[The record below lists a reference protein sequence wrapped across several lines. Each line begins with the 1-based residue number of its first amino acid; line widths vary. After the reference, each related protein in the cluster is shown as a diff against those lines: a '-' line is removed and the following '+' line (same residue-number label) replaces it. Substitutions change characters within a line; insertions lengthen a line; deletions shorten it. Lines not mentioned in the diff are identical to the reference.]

1 MVMHM
6 NDLTVAVSGATGYAG
21 GEVLRLLSTHPHL
34 NVTTVCGHSSVGE
47 KLGRHQPH
55 LPRYADF
62 VIEDSTAEVLAGH
75 DVVVLAL
82 PHGKSGAIAREL
94 AETSPDTLIVDLAAD
109 HRLISPEAWETFYGS
124 PHHGTWTYGLPEL
137 LLADGS
143 RQRGQLTDTT
153 RIAVPGCNVTAVTLG
168 LAPLLAAGLITPK
181 GLNAVLANGV
191 SGAGKA
197 LKPHL
202 TAAEILGDTSPYG
215 TGGTHRHVPE
225 IEQNLN
231 GVLGTDPADGPVR
244 ISFTP
249 TLVPM
254 TRGILATITADPG
267 DNAPRSADCTIDADA
282 LTKALTAALTETY
295 ADEPFVRVL
304 PEGQWPRTSATTGS
318 NVAQI
323 QATYDARA
331 EKVLVVV
338 ALDNLVRGT
347 AGQALQSIHLALGL
361 DETTALP
368 QTGVAP

>member
-1 MVMHM
+1 M

-47 KLGRHQPH
+47 TLGRHQPH
-55 LPRYADF
+55 LARYSDF
-62 VIEDSTAEVLAGH
+62 VVKESTAEVLAGH
-75 DVVVLAL
+75 DVVILAL
-82 PHGKSGAIAREL
+82 PHGQSGTIAAEL
-94 AETSPDTLIVDLAAD
+94 EQSSPETLIVDLAAD
-109 HRLISPEAWETFYGS
+109 HRLISPAAWEKFYGS
-124 PHHGTWTYGLPEL
+124 EHQGTWTYGLPEL
-137 LLADGS
+137 LTADGAK
-143 RQRGQLTDTT
+143 QREALKNTK

-168 LAPLLAAGLITPK
+168 LAPLIQAGLAAPA

-202 TAAEILGDTSPYG
+202 TAAEVLGDASPYG

-231 GVLGTDPADGPVR
+231 GVVGADAAEGPTR

-249 TLVPM
+249 TLVPIA
-254 TRGILATITADPG
+254 RGILATITAEPG
-267 DNAPRSADCTIDADA
+267 ESAPKTAEGHLDA
-282 LTKALTAALTETY
+282 AALKDQLAQAFAQAY

-304 PEGQWPRTSATTGS
+304 PEGQWPRTSSTTGS
-318 NVAQI
+318 NLAHVQF
-323 QATYDARA
+323 TVDERA
-331 EKVLVVV
+331 GKILVVV

-361 DETTALP
+361 DETTALSLE
-368 QTGVAP
+368 GVAP

>member
-1 MVMHM
+1 M

-47 KLGRHQPH
+47 TLGRHQPH
-55 LPRYADF
+55 LARYSDF
-62 VIEDSTAEVLAGH
+62 VVKESTAEVLAGH
-75 DVVVLAL
+75 DVVILAL
-82 PHGKSGAIAREL
+82 PHGQSGAIAAEL
-94 AETSPDTLIVDLAAD
+94 EESSPETLIVDLAAD
-109 HRLISPEAWETFYGS
+109 HRLISAAAWEKFYGS
-124 PHHGTWTYGLPEL
+124 EHQGTWTYGLPEL
-137 LLADGS
+137 LTADGTK
-143 RQRGQLTDTT
+143 QREALKTT
-153 RIAVPGCNVTAVTLG
+153 KRIAVPGCNVTAVTLG
-168 LAPLLAAGLITPK
+168 LAPLIQAGLAAPA

-202 TAAEILGDTSPYG
+202 TAAEVLGDASPYG

-231 GVLGTDPADGPVR
+231 GVLGADAADGPTR

-254 TRGILATITADPG
+254 ARGILATITAEPG
-267 DNAPRSADCTIDADA
+267 EAAPKTAGRLLDA
-282 LTKALTAALTETY
+282 AALKDQLAQAFEQAY
-295 ADEPFVRVL
+295 ADESFVRVL
-304 PEGQWPRTSATTGS
+304 PEGQWPRTSSTTGS
-318 NVAQI
+318 NLAHLQFTV
-323 QATYDARA
+323 DERA
-331 EKVLVVV
+331 GTILVVV

-368 QTGVAP
+368 MEGVAP

>member
-1 MVMHM
+1 M

-34 NVTTVCGHSSVGE
+34 NVTTVCGHSTAGE

-55 LPRYADF
+55 LARYSDF
-62 VIEDSTAEVLAGH
+62 VVKESTAEVLADH
-75 DVVVLAL
+75 DVVILAL
-82 PHGKSGAIAREL
+82 PHGQSGTIAAEL
-94 AETSPDTLIVDLAAD
+94 EESSPETLIVDLAAD
-109 HRLISPEAWETFYGS
+109 HRLISAAAWEKFYES
-124 PHHGTWTYGLPEL
+124 EHQGTWTYGLPEL
-137 LLADGS
+137 LTADGTK
-143 RQRGQLTDTT
+143 QREALRDTK

-168 LAPLLAAGLITPK
+168 LAPLIQAGLAAPT

-202 TAAEILGDTSPYG
+202 TAAEVLGDASPYG

-231 GVLGTDPADGPVR
+231 GVIGANAAEGPTR

-254 TRGILATITADPG
+254 ARGILATITAEPG
-267 DNAPRSADCTIDADA
+267 ESAPTTSEGLLDA
-282 LTKALTAALTETY
+282 AALRDQLGQAFEQAY
-295 ADEPFVRVL
+295 SEEPFVRVL

-318 NVAQI
+318 NLAHI
-323 QATYDARA
+323 QFTVDERA
-331 EKVLVVV
+331 GTILIVV

-361 DETTALP
+361 EETTALP
-368 QTGVAP
+368 LEGVAP

>member
-1 MVMHM
+1 M
-6 NDLTVAVSGATGYAG
+6 NDFSVAVSGATGYAG

-47 KLGRHQPH
+47 TLGRHQPH
-55 LPRYADF
+55 LARYSDF
-62 VIEDSTAEVLAGH
+62 VVKESTAEVLAGH
-75 DVVVLAL
+75 DVVILAL
-82 PHGKSGAIAREL
+82 PHGQSGAISAEL
-94 AETSPDTLIVDLAAD
+94 EQSSPDTLIVDLAAD
-109 HRLISPEAWETFYGS
+109 HRLISAASWEKFYGS
-124 PHHGTWTYGLPEL
+124 EHQGTWTYGLPEL
-137 LLADGS
+137 LTADGTK
-143 RQRGQLTDTT
+143 QREALKDTK

-168 LAPLLAAGLITPK
+168 LAPLIQAGLAAPK

-202 TAAEILGDTSPYG
+202 TAAEVLGDASPYG

-231 GVLGTDPADGPVR
+231 GVLGADAAEGPTR

-254 TRGILATITADPG
+254 VRGILATITADFG
-267 DNAPRSADCTIDADA
+267 DRIGQGKREQITAEARVEQMRQAFDDA
-282 LTKALTAALTETY
+282 Y
-295 ADEPFVRVL
+295 AEEPFVRLL
-304 PEGQWPRTSATTGS
+304 PEGQWPRTSSTTGS
-318 NVAQI
+318 NMAHI
-323 QATYDARA
+323 QFTVDERA
-331 EKVLVVV
+331 EKILVVV

-361 DETTALP
+361 EEATALP
-368 QTGVAP
+368 MEGVAP

>member
-1 MVMHM
+1 M

-47 KLGRHQPH
+47 TLGRHQPH
-55 LPRYADF
+55 LARYSDF
-62 VIEDSTAEVLAGH
+62 VVKESTAEVLAGH
-75 DVVVLAL
+75 DVVILAL
-82 PHGKSGAIAREL
+82 PHGQSGAIAAEL
-94 AETSPDTLIVDLAAD
+94 EESSPDTLIVDLAAD
-109 HRLISPEAWETFYGS
+109 HRLISAATWEKFYGS
-124 PHHGTWTYGLPEL
+124 EHQGTWAYGLPEL
-137 LLADGS
+137 LTADGTK
-143 RQRGQLTDTT
+143 QREALTDTK

-168 LAPLLAAGLITPK
+168 LAPLVQSGLAAPA

-202 TAAEILGDTSPYG
+202 TAAEVLGDASTYG

-231 GVLGTDPADGPVR
+231 GVLGADAADGPTR

-254 TRGILATITADPG
+254 ARGILATITAEPG
-267 DNAPRSADCTIDADA
+267 ESAPKTAEGLLDA
-282 LTKALTAALTETY
+282 AALKDQLVQAFDQAY

-304 PEGQWPRTSATTGS
+304 PEGQWPRTSSTTGS
-318 NVAQI
+318 NLAHVQF
-323 QATYDARA
+323 TVDERA
-331 EKVLVVV
+331 GKILVVV

-368 QTGVAP
+368 LEGVAP

>member
-1 MVMHM
+1 M

-47 KLGRHQPH
+47 TLGRHQPH
-55 LPRYADF
+55 LARYSDL
-62 VIEDSTAEVLAGH
+62 VVKESTAEVLAGH
-75 DVVVLAL
+75 DVVILAL
-82 PHGKSGAIAREL
+82 PHGQSGAIAAEL
-94 AETSPDTLIVDLAAD
+94 EESSPETLIVDLAAD
-109 HRLISPEAWETFYGS
+109 HRLISAAAWEKFYGS
-124 PHHGTWTYGLPEL
+124 VHQGTWTYGLPEL
-137 LLADGS
+137 LTADGTK
-143 RQRGQLTDTT
+143 QRETLKNTK

-168 LAPLLAAGLITPK
+168 LAPLIQAGLAAPP

-202 TAAEILGDTSPYG
+202 TAAEVLGDASPYG

-231 GVLGTDPADGPVR
+231 GVLGADAAEGPTR

-254 TRGILATITADPG
+254 ARGILATITAEPG
-267 DNAPRSADCTIDADA
+267 ESAPKTAEGLLDAVA
-282 LTKALTAALTETY
+282 LKDQLGQAFDQAY

-304 PEGQWPRTSATTGS
+304 PEGQWPRTSSTTGS
-318 NVAQI
+318 NLAHI
-323 QATYDARA
+323 QFTVDERA
-331 EKVLVVV
+331 GKILVVV

-347 AGQALQSIHLALGL
+347 AGQALQSIHLALSL

-368 QTGVAP
+368 LEGVAP

>member
-1 MVMHM
+1 M

-47 KLGRHQPH
+47 TLGRHQPH
-55 LPRYADF
+55 LARYSDF
-62 VIEDSTAEVLAGH
+62 VVKESTAEVLAGH
-75 DVVVLAL
+75 DVVILAL
-82 PHGKSGAIAREL
+82 PHGQSGTIAAEL
-94 AETSPDTLIVDLAAD
+94 EQSSPETLIVDLAAD
-109 HRLISPEAWETFYGS
+109 HRLISAAAWEKFYGS
-124 PHHGTWTYGLPEL
+124 AHQGTWTYGLPEL
-137 LLADGS
+137 LTADGTK
-143 RQRGQLTDTT
+143 QREALKDTK

-168 LAPLLAAGLITPK
+168 LAPLIQAGLAAPT

-202 TAAEILGDTSPYG
+202 TAAEVLGDASPYG

-231 GVLGTDPADGPVR
+231 GVLGTDAAEGPTR

-254 TRGILATITADPG
+254 ARGILATITAVPG
-267 DNAPRSADCTIDADA
+267 ESAPRTAEGLLDA
-282 LTKALTAALTETY
+282 AALKDQLGQAFAQAY
-295 ADEPFVRVL
+295 AEEPFVRVL
-304 PEGQWPRTSATTGS
+304 PEGQWPRTSSTTGS
-318 NVAQI
+318 NLAHI
-323 QATYDARA
+323 QFTVDERA
-331 EKVLVVV
+331 EKILVVV

-368 QTGVAP
+368 LEGVAP

>member
-1 MVMHM
+1 
-6 NDLTVAVSGATGYAG
+6 
-21 GEVLRLLSTHPHL
+21 
-34 NVTTVCGHSSVGE
+34 
-47 KLGRHQPH
+47 
-55 LPRYADF
+55 
-62 VIEDSTAEVLAGH
+62 
-75 DVVVLAL
+75 
-82 PHGKSGAIAREL
+82 
-94 AETSPDTLIVDLAAD
+94 AAD
-109 HRLISPEAWETFYGS
+109 HRLISAAAWEKFYGS
-124 PHHGTWTYGLPEL
+124 AHQGTWTYGLPEL
-137 LLADGS
+137 LTADGTK
-143 RQRGQLTDTT
+143 QREALKDTK

-168 LAPLLAAGLITPK
+168 LAPLIQAGLVAPK

-202 TAAEILGDTSPYG
+202 TAAEVLGDASPYG

-231 GVLGTDPADGPVR
+231 RILGTDAAEGPTR

-254 TRGILATITADPG
+254 ARGILATITADLG
-267 DNAPRSADCTIDADA
+267 ENARRTADGAIDV
-282 LTKALTAALTETY
+282 AALKNHLGEAFAQAY
-295 ADEPFVRVL
+295 GDEPFVRVL
-304 PEGQWPRTSATTGS
+304 PEGQWPRTSSTTGS
-318 NVAQI
+318 NMAHI
-323 QATYDARA
+323 QFTIDERA

-368 QTGVAP
+368 MEGVAP

>member
-1 MVMHM
+1 M

-47 KLGRHQPH
+47 TLGRHQPH
-55 LPRYADF
+55 LARYSDF
-62 VIEDSTAEVLAGH
+62 VVKESTAEVLAGH
-75 DVVVLAL
+75 DVVILAL
-82 PHGKSGAIAREL
+82 PHGQSGAIAAEL
-94 AETSPDTLIVDLAAD
+94 EESSPETLIVDLAAD
-109 HRLISPEAWETFYGS
+109 HRLISAAAWEKFYGS
-124 PHHGTWTYGLPEL
+124 EHQGTWTYGLPEL
-137 LLADGS
+137 LTGDGAK
-143 RQRGQLTDTT
+143 QREALKDTK

-168 LAPLLAAGLITPK
+168 LAPLVQAGLAAPA

-202 TAAEILGDTSPYG
+202 TAAEVLGDASPYG

-231 GVLGTDPADGPVR
+231 GVLGADAAEGPTR

-254 TRGILATITADPG
+254 ARGILATITADAG
-267 DNAPRSADCTIDADA
+267 ESAPRTAEGLLDA
-282 LTKALTAALTETY
+282 AALKDQLGQAFDQAY
-295 ADEPFVRVL
+295 GDEPFVRVL
-304 PEGQWPRTSATTGS
+304 PEGQWPRTSSTTGS
-318 NVAQI
+318 NLAQI
-323 QATYDARA
+323 QFTVDERA
-331 EKVLVVV
+331 EKILVVV

-368 QTGVAP
+368 LEGVAP

>member
-1 MVMHM
+1 M

-47 KLGRHQPH
+47 TLGRHQPH
-55 LPRYADF
+55 LARYSDF
-62 VIEDSTAEVLAGH
+62 VVKESTAEVLAGH
-75 DVVVLAL
+75 DVVILAL
-82 PHGKSGAIAREL
+82 PHGQSGAIAAEL
-94 AETSPDTLIVDLAAD
+94 EESSPETLIVDLAAD
-109 HRLISPEAWETFYGS
+109 HRLISAAAWEKFYGS
-124 PHHGTWTYGLPEL
+124 THQGTWTYGLPEL
-137 LLADGS
+137 LTSDGTK
-143 RQRGQLTDTT
+143 QREALKATK

-168 LAPLLAAGLITPK
+168 LAPLIQAGLAAPA

-202 TAAEILGDTSPYG
+202 TAAEILGDASPYG

-231 GVLGTDPADGPVR
+231 GVLGTDAAEGPTR

-249 TLVPM
+249 ALVPM
-254 TRGILATITADPG
+254 ARGILATITAVPG
-267 DNAPRSADCTIDADA
+267 ESAPRTAEGLLDAVA
-282 LTKALTAALTETY
+282 LKDQLGEAFAQAY

-304 PEGQWPRTSATTGS
+304 PEGQWPRTSSTTGS
-318 NVAQI
+318 NLAHI
-323 QATYDARA
+323 QFTVDERA
-331 EKVLVVV
+331 ERILVVV

-347 AGQALQSIHLALGL
+347 AGQALQSIHLALGH

-368 QTGVAP
+368 LEGVAP